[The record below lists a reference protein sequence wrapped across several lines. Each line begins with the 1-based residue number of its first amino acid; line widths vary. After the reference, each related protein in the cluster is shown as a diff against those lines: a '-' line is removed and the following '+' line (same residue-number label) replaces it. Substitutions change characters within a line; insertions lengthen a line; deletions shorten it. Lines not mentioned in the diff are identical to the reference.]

1 MKKLIASLFITI
13 SILLNTVGA
22 SASET
27 EEAKIKAILVNFHD
41 AAAKGDIK
49 RYFGIYAKGAMF
61 LGTDESEHWVAAKGL
76 KSYADKYFKD
86 GKGWA
91 YLPEKQHVYVAKDG
105 KTAWFD
111 EVAVS
116 EGYGRLR
123 GTGVFVMENGTWKMA
138 HYSLTFLVPN
148 EIAGEVVA
156 KIMKKDK

>member
-1 MKKLIASLFITI
+1 MKKLITSLFIMI
-13 SILLNTVGA
+13 SILFTAAGA

-27 EEAKIKAILVNFHD
+27 EEVKIKAILVNFHD
-41 AAAKGDIK
+41 AAAKGDKK
-49 RYFGIYAKGAMF
+49 RYFNIFAQDAMF

-76 KSYADKYFKD
+76 KMYFKD

-91 YLPEKQHVYVAKDG
+91 YIPEKQYVYVAKDG

-116 EGYGRLR
+116 KGYGRLR